1 MPLKGREE
9 REGARCRDRS
19 ACIIWRTAREGPSW
33 CAARSRN
40 VLKRNRRSATA
51 SAFLSKPQPSPS
63 FCSGTRG
70 LSQFGCD
77 CLQRCADDNPTPS
90 DTLRIAGCSW
100 TPLWDSA
107 VHLVTPRETEDGA
120 ALKRQWCDLERS
132 CRSGDTEAKG
142 SIHPERRGEWGGG
155 G

>member
-77 CLQRCADDNPTPS
+77 CLLQRCADDNPTRS

-120 ALKRQWCDLERS
+120 ALKRQWRDYGKELLIWGHRS
-132 CRSGDTEAKG
+132 KG
-142 SIHPERRGEWGGG
+142 LHTSRDEG
-155 G
+155 